1 VNIQSRALL
10 FEKNRKNN
18 PSTKNHVSMFWFMS
32 LPPPDD
38 HYAASFSIDKIK
50 PESQIVAVDSGRS
63 THIRFAI

>member
-1 VNIQSRALL
+1 
-10 FEKNRKNN
+10 
-18 PSTKNHVSMFWFMS
+18 MS